1 MSPVR
6 RHFWQVVARVN
17 SSLQRPRKW
26 SLNWFM
32 PAGVNST
39 EGSQWGTS
47 TSLGRRTQ
55 PLPSKNSRYFSRSS
69 SDFIVFA
76 AQCREDCSKRILHDI
91 GPAGR
96 REVAKLAAG
105 VPGPFHIWTMT
116 IGHSRLPAVAEAA
129 IGETG
134 G

>member
-39 EGSQWGTS
+39 EGSQRGTS

-55 PLPSKNSRYFSRSS
+55 PLVWKKARYFSRSS
-69 SDFIVFA
+69 SVFMVRRRHAGWEDSRIEPFIISA
-76 AQCREDCSKRILHDI
+76 R
-91 GPAGR
+91 GR
-96 REVAKLAAG
+96 VKSG
-105 VPGPFHIWTMT
+105 VGRV
-116 IGHSRLPAVAEAA
+116 GDSRR
-129 IGETG
+129 GR
-134 G
+134 